1 MHKSEHLLA
10 FQLTSQK
17 TRLQRGISII
27 ELLIA
32 LVIGLTILSAASA
45 FLFRTSRTIQMGE
58 QDTKNTS
65 RAQQVLSR
73 MTREIKS
80 ISVAAPPL
88 YNVSLPWANLPAL
101 PYSALE
107 LTPYANT
114 AGSID
119 LPTVPAARKFSTQA
133 TPGDIYHK
141 WYPNPTA
148 NESNSL
154 VFYRAPAPGP
164 GGTSI
169 IERVTYR
176 LLANGDLLREV
187 QRPMIAT
194 SVNFQNTPV
203 PQRSVLAKEVL
214 SIQFRYPS
222 FEQAMNASL
231 DTQLTTI
238 QTNDGNA
245 ALNRFIN
252 DNFRKGIAIRIV
264 MSGAVRG
271 GTPRPGVEL
280 STEVRL
286 RSE

>member
-1 MHKSEHLLA
+1 MST
-10 FQLTSQK
+10 QLTHTLRQA
-17 TRLQRGISII
+17 QRGISII

-45 FLFRTSRTIQMGE
+45 FLFRTSSTIKMGE
-58 QDTKNTS
+58 QDTQNTS

-73 MTREIKS
+73 MSREIKAV
-80 ISVAAPPL
+80 SVAAPPL
-88 YNVSLPWANLPAL
+88 YLVSTPWASLPAL

-107 LTPYANT
+107 LLPYANT

-119 LPTVPAARKFSTQA
+119 LPTVPAARKFASQV
-133 TPGDIYHK
+133 TPADIYRK
-141 WYPNPTA
+141 WYPNPTG

-164 GGTSI
+164 GGTST

-176 LLANGDLLREV
+176 LLATGDLLREV
-187 QRPMIAT
+187 QRGILT
-194 SVNFQNTPV
+194 SSNSFQTTPA
-203 PQRSVLAKEVL
+203 PQRTVLAKGVL
-214 SIQFRYPS
+214 SIQFRYPN

-231 DTQLTTI
+231 DNQLTTI

-252 DNFRKGIAIRIV
+252 DNFRKAIAIRIV

>member
-1 MHKSEHLLA
+1 MSKQIPIKNRA
-10 FQLTSQK
+10 SQAQ
-17 TRLQRGISII
+17 RQRGISII
-27 ELLIA
+27 ELLVA

-45 FLFRTSRTIQMGE
+45 FLFQTSRTVQMGE

-73 MTREIKS
+73 MSREIKGV
-80 ISVAAPPL
+80 SVAAPPL
-88 YNVSLPWANLPAL
+88 YNVSLNWANLPAL

-107 LTPYANT
+107 LTPYLNT
-114 AGSID
+114 AGTVD
-119 LPTVPAARKFSTQA
+119 LPTVPAARKYASQA
-133 TPGDIYHK
+133 TPADIYHK

-164 GGTSI
+164 GGVST

-187 QRPMIAT
+187 QRPIVAT
-194 SVNFQNTPV
+194 STSFQATPA
-203 PQRSVLAKEVL
+203 PRRSILAKDVI
-214 SIQFRYPS
+214 SIQFTYPN

-231 DTQLTTI
+231 DSQLTTI
-238 QTNDGNA
+238 QTNDGNPA
-245 ALNRFIN
+245 VNRFMN
-252 DNFRKGIAIRIV
+252 ANFRKAIGIRIV

-271 GTPRPGVEL
+271 ATPRPGIEL